1 MNTRHTS
8 RLVAAGLLVA
18 AAMAGP
24 AGAHTILDTK
34 GDTTYERV
42 YFGYAGRARES
53 LSDILA
59 GYTDAIT
66 GLPSP
71 ITNTG
76 GEPIPE
82 PATIALIGAGL
93 GLTAIW
99 RRRR

>member
-1 MNTRHTS
+1 M
-8 RLVAAGLLVA
+8 
-18 AAMAGP
+18 
-24 AGAHTILDTK
+24 
-34 GDTTYERV
+34 
-42 YFGYAGRARES
+42 RARES